1 MFVFVYSSYHL
12 QLSLLH
18 LVVILTTLE
27 ALKNIFRFNNNIM
40 KNDNSKQEN
49 KFWNRKFQTPKNP
62 SIIRVT

>member
-12 QLSLLH
+12 QLSFLR

-49 KFWNRKFQTPKNP
+49 KFRNRKFQTPKNP